1 MEELLIALL
10 ERISNKIP
18 EISLIDEDCGQLEA
32 LEDENEDMYPVTFL
46 VYW

>member
-32 LEDENEDMYPVTFL
+32 LEDETRICTRLHSL

>member
-18 EISLIDEDCGQLEA
+18 EISLIDEGLR
-32 LEDENEDMYPVTFL
+32 TTGSTGR
-46 VYW
+46 